1 MWWGGGREEQNP
13 SSCERGWFERS
24 RHWICWRP
32 VSIAHWRT
40 YYWGTSPTLEE
51 EKELEEESKKTLYSK
66 LWSQL
71 CSTQV
76 HWFILRLNMVNTWP
90 EATHSEAYFRK
101 EWHGVRNCI
110 NTSKWSADIHFKVLF
125 LSVCPL
131 LLTILHGQSLPECQV
146 PKMSGCAT
154 NSSSNYD
161 IDDPPPPAVS
171 HPPSPT
177 IAEQWLT
184 PHPPPTS
191 PCSSPSLQSVSTIP
205 IFFYPF
211 SAYYSCNWSGI
222 GLILCINYCWACKRT
237 FLGFFIYM
245 GPCIVNQI

>member
-1 MWWGGGREEQNP
+1 MPVHITWHLVLFCTRLAHFIFAVYPQKWEVCDEVVDMKNRILVPVKEGGLKGVDT
-13 SSCERGWFERS
+13 
-24 RHWICWRP
+24 ICWRP

-110 NTSKWSADIHFKVLF
+110 NTNKWSTDIHFKVLF

-161 IDDPPPPAVS
+161 IDDL
-171 HPPSPT
+171 PPSPCCP
-177 IAEQWLT
+177 IHL
-184 PHPPPTS
+184 PPPS
-191 PCSSPSLQSVSTIP
+191 QNNDSLPTLPPPHLALLLHFSQSVQYL
-205 IFFYPF
+205 FFF
-211 SAYYSCNWSGI
+211 THSV
-222 GLILCINYCWACKRT
+222 LITHVIDL
-237 FLGFFIYM
+237 
-245 GPCIVNQI
+245 V